1 MLDLTPIDIVG
12 ITGAILVVG
21 AYFLNQVGRLQSE
34 SLTFPVVNMIGAGL
48 IVWSLL
54 YDFNAGALSLIHISE
69 PTSLGMIS
77 YAVFCSVPVV
87 GDIMPAA

>member
-54 YDFNAGALSLIHISE
+54 YDFNAGAFFIEACWVLISLIGIIRHFINRRKS
-69 PTSLGMIS
+69 
-77 YAVFCSVPVV
+77 
-87 GDIMPAA
+87 

>member
-54 YDFNAGALSLIHISE
+54 YDFNAGAFFIEASWVLISLIGIIRHFINRRKS
-69 PTSLGMIS
+69 
-77 YAVFCSVPVV
+77 
-87 GDIMPAA
+87 

>member
-54 YDFNAGALSLIHISE
+54 YDFNAGAFFIEGSWVLISLIGIIRHLIIRRRKPLPDE
-69 PTSLGMIS
+69 TH
-77 YAVFCSVPVV
+77 
-87 GDIMPAA
+87 

>member
-21 AYFLNQVGRLQSE
+21 AYFLNQIGRLPSE
-34 SLTFPVVNMIGAGL
+34 SLIFPIVNLIGSSL

-54 YDFNAGALSLIHISE
+54 YDFNAGAFFIEACWVLISLIGIIRHFINRRKS
-69 PTSLGMIS
+69 
-77 YAVFCSVPVV
+77 
-87 GDIMPAA
+87 